1 MKTCPSCGYTTDNDQ
16 ALFCKKCGTQF
27 VVTNSVSSDI
37 IEKESNDD
45 NTDGIKDKETEL
57 ISFKNPS
64 ELEGNNIE
72 KGNTC
77 NVDSF
82 QISEGEYLNFINAI
96 KICYMRSFDY
106 ENRASRSE
114 FWWFWLYCFV
124 ILVLTIVASENKIDY
139 LSVLFGVLAVGNI
152 IPGIA
157 VRVRRLRDV
166 GTSGW
171 WILGW
176 PIGIIRIWL
185 FFKFMG
191 ESDYGENEFGPAPR
205 YTH

>member
-1 MKTCPSCGYTTDNDQ
+1 MNKNIATTPS
-16 ALFCKKCGTQF
+16 L
-27 VVTNSVSSDI
+27 
-37 IEKESNDD
+37 
-45 NTDGIKDKETEL
+45 
-57 ISFKNPS
+57 SFKEALCKAWSN
-64 ELEGNNIE
+64 LTNL
-72 KGNTC
+72 KG
-77 NVDSF
+77 
-82 QISEGEYLNFINAI
+82 
-96 KICYMRSFDY
+96 RS
-106 ENRASRSE
+106 RRSE
-114 FWWFWLYCFV
+114 FWWFWLYGVV
-124 ILVLTIVASENKIDY
+124 ILVLTIVASENKIDF

-205 YTH
+205 YTR